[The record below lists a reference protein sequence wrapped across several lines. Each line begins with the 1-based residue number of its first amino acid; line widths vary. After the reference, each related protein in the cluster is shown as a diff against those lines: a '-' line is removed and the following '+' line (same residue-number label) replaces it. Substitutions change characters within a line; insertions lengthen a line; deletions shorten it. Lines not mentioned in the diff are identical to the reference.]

1 MGKGIQVSKPPI
13 QCTFCIPTEP
23 LIMMAFSWEWKSP
36 FHWLPLWNWLTLSF
50 QSQILSQRD
59 HRPPSSSEQP
69 LEKKKHNTKL
79 PSSKVTTNLLTS
91 FFSLAKF
98 PAKSK
103 ISYQNRKCWGVVF
116 FSLCNFWFYKIK
128 MCSHKYF
135 HPGIHPCQTQKVLH
149 IKYRTR
155 APQWE
160 VKISSRGFFKDTV
173 QQHALSMN
181 KCCTRDSKYTCLVC
195 MACFLFNTRKSLKIN
210 TRAYQA
216 ERFSLSF
223 WLKHIHKF
231 HFFLVFVCFYIFSYC
246 IKWLL

>member
-23 LIMMAFSWEWKSP
+23 LIMMTFSWEWKSP

-59 HRPPSSSEQP
+59 HRPPSSSVQP
-69 LEKKKHNTKL
+69 LEKKTTTTQNYQVV
-79 PSSKVTTNLLTS
+79 KVTTNLLTY
-91 FFSLAKF
+91 FFSWAKF

-103 ISYQNRKCWGVVF
+103 ISYQNPKCWGVVF

-135 HPGIHPCQTQKVLH
+135 HPGIHPCQTQKILR
-149 IKYRTR
+149 IKYRTW

-160 VKISSRGFFKDTV
+160 GKSVRGASSKIPCSNMYSEGINAVPET
-173 QQHALSMN
+173 QNAL
-181 KCCTRDSKYTCLVC
+181 
-195 MACFLFNTRKSLKIN
+195 A
-210 TRAYQA
+210 
-216 ERFSLSF
+216 
-223 WLKHIHKF
+223 
-231 HFFLVFVCFYIFSYC
+231 
-246 IKWLL
+246 